1 MKKYYVHFDDL
12 CDDKPEPQPGF
23 TDHEVYIASDVH
35 ALLDRCLDCVIT
47 EMDEATE
54 GLRIYEGYPER
65 MRRYQRRHDE
75 AKALHAEIKSLM
87 GR

>member
-47 EMDEATE
+47 
-54 GLRIYEGYPER
+54 
-65 MRRYQRRHDE
+65 
-75 AKALHAEIKSLM
+75 
-87 GR
+87 